1 MEGYTLRRLIHI
13 NLNTLKWRRELNF
26 IDQTKCYTEIQKI
39 VSSKS
44 LIDIA
49 NRTLLLN
56 ILKRKRIACTDI
68 DRTTAELLHMLNST
82 DIRSIHTELNN
93 VRALFTSANGALIG
107 ETVAASII
115 SDDVQ
120 KTAEKI
126 QQLTEVM
133 SKPVM
138 DTATNQTDEE
148 LLEEFLAEERPAAVP
163 KRAAP
168 ARIAAFE

>member
-13 NLNTLKWRRELNF
+13 NLNTLKWRRDLNF

-39 VSSKS
+39 ITSKS

-68 DRTTAELLHMLNST
+68 DRTTAEMLHMLHST
-82 DIRSIHTELNN
+82 DIRSIHTELNT
-93 VRALFTSANGALIG
+93 VRTLFTSANGTLIG

-138 DTATNQTDEE
+138 DTATNLTDEE
-148 LLEEFLAEERPAAVP
+148 LLEEFLAEERPVH
-163 KRAAP
+163 KRTTRLP
-168 ARIAAFE
+168 AILEAE